1 MGGFH
6 IREVVK
12 RLSMVVFLLRK
23 LKSHIAKQYFVT
35 AYYGLFHS
43 HMNYNPMGPY
53 SWMLGH
59 AEAAKKGRS
68 RNYM

>member
-1 MGGFH
+1 MGAH

-12 RLSMVVFLLRK
+12 RVVFLLRK

-43 HMNYNPMGPY
+43 HVNYY
-53 SWMLGH
+53 
-59 AEAAKKGRS
+59 KKMSKQLRGKQWCNVQVYQPHLV
-68 RNYM
+68 RNG